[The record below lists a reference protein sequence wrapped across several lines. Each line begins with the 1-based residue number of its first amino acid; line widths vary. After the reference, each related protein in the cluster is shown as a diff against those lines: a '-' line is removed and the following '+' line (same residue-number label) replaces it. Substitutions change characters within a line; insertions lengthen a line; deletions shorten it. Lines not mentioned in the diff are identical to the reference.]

1 MSTLSRR
8 VAALL
13 SLPGHQVA
21 AALGLFEE
29 GATIPFVARYRKER
43 TGDLDEVQLR
53 AICDKKRLLN
63 ELDARRNAIEDSI
76 REQGKWTAVLS
87 QALAGCTKKSEL
99 EDLYQ
104 PYKKRRKTRA
114 DVAREQGLQ
123 PLADRILSQPSSGN
137 PFNDGRR
144 HVSQEKGVPDP
155 ESALKGA
162 SSAKIQSAP

>member
-76 REQGKWTAVLS
+76 REQGKWTDVLS

-104 PYKKRRKTRA
+104 PYKKRRKTRVDGA
-114 DVAREQGLQ
+114 TSAR
-123 PLADRILSQPSSGN
+123 
-137 PFNDGRR
+137 RR
-144 HVSQEKGVPDP
+144 GCPTQNRP
-155 ESALKGA
+155 
-162 SSAKIQSAP
+162 